1 MTAVSTSPTMINK
14 KWLWRF
20 ATLIAGILIVS
31 LMISVIDWDIF
42 FTTVS
47 QISPV
52 SVLIVAGIY
61 LLLNL
66 FRCLRYK
73 ALLGRPD
80 LPLSL
85 FFPIG
90 LYHNF
95 LVRLL
100 PFKLGEVWYIVLI
113 RRYFG
118 LSVEEGVGSLFASRM
133 LELFIIVLVGTA
145 ALLTS
150 GSVLAGQSTLQA
162 LFIVI
167 IFGAGIPGLYFAGLI
182 LRGIAELMERMPI
195 GLVRRLAPRVQK
207 LSLEF
212 DRLRHPR
219 VFLGGLFWSVFTYA
233 CSFAANAVLLAAT
246 GIQLQPSNL
255 ILAVTLGM
263 FASAFP
269 FNIAGFGMVEVSWTF
284 ALTTL
289 LSLSVGESASTGLL
303 LNGFQILTSVVY
315 GVIAYVVLSA
325 IDSIKRK
332 NEKTAAS
339 SSSI

>member
-1 MTAVSTSPTMINK
+1 MTTVSAAPSIITK

-20 ATLIAGILIVS
+20 TTIIISLLIISLI
-31 LMISVIDWDIF
+31 ISVIDWNVF
-42 FTTVS
+42 FTTVANL
-47 QISPV
+47 SPL
-52 SVLIVAGIY
+52 SILSVAGLY

-85 FFPIG
+85 FFPLS

-133 LELFIIVLVGTA
+133 LELFIIVLVGSA

-162 LFIVI
+162 LFIVV

-182 LRGIAELMERMPI
+182 LRAIARLMARAPI
-195 GLVRRLAPRVQK
+195 NLISRFAPMVEK
-207 LSLEF
+207 LSGEF

-233 CSFAANAVLLAAT
+233 CSFGANAILLAAT
-246 GIQLQPSNL
+246 GIQLQFSNL

-263 FASAFP
+263 FATAFP

-289 LSLSVGESASTGLL
+289 LGLSVGEAASTGLL
-303 LNGFQILTSVVY
+303 LNSFQIMASIVY
-315 GVIAYVVLSA
+315 GVIAYLVLAAMDRS
-325 IDSIKRK
+325 KRK
-332 NEKTAAS
+332 NDEAVAV
-339 SSSI
+339 

>member
-1 MTAVSTSPTMINK
+1 MTSVSTAPSIITK
-14 KWLWRF
+14 KWLWRL
-20 ATLIAGILIVS
+20 ATIIIALLIISLIV
-31 LMISVIDWDIF
+31 SVIDWNVF
-42 FTTVS
+42 FTTLS
-47 QISPV
+47 HLSPL
-52 SVLIVAGIY
+52 SILIVAGIY

-95 LVRLL
+95 LVRIL
-100 PFKLGEVWYIVLI
+100 PFKLGEVWYVVLI

-133 LELFIIVLVGTA
+133 LELFIIVLVGSA

-150 GSVLAGQSTLQA
+150 GSVLEGQSTLQM
-162 LFIVI
+162 LFIIV

-182 LRGIAELMERMPI
+182 LRAIAGLMTRIPI
-195 GLVRRLAPRVQK
+195 AFVQRVAPMVQK
-207 LSLEF
+207 LAAEF

-219 VFLGGLFWSVFTYA
+219 VFLGGLFWSFFTYG
-233 CSFAANAVLLAAT
+233 CSFAANGILLAAT
-246 GIQLQPSNL
+246 GIQLQPAKL

-289 LSLSVGESASTGLL
+289 LGLSVGEAASTGLL
-303 LNGFQILTSVVY
+303 LNSFQIMTSIVY
-315 GVIAYVVLSA
+315 GIIAYLMLEVMGKAKL
-325 IDSIKRK
+325 K
-332 NEKTAAS
+332 NEEEVVAL
-339 SSSI
+339 